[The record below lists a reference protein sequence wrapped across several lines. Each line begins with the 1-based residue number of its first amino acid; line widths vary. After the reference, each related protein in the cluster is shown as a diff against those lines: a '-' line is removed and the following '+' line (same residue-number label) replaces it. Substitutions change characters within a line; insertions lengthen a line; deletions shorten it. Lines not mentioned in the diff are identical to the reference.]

1 MKKKNKKVNAAILII
16 GNEIL
21 SGRTQDKN
29 IAFISNWLNSK
40 CGISVKEVR
49 IIPDEEKIIAK
60 KVGKIG
66 WMVIN
71 NPEKRNAISLSMREA
86 MTQVFNEYDS
96 DPEVRVLIIKGA
108 GGKAFISG
116 ACLLYTSPSP
126 RDS

>member
-1 MKKKNKKVNAAILII
+1 MN
-16 GNEIL
+16 L
-21 SGRTQDKN
+21 ST
-29 IAFISNWLNSK
+29 
-40 CGISVKEVR
+40 
-49 IIPDEEKIIAK
+49 EKIIAK

-108 GGKAFISG
+108 AGKAFISG
-116 ACLLYTSPSP
+116 EDQSLIHN
-126 RDS
+126 